1 MEKSDTAI
9 FGGRVVPVGKSRDGS
24 ADCTGQP
31 DADGGVGGAITAAIT
46 ARQIEDAGDCPRAKR
61 DVGVHGME
69 RMTEPGAVKDVTN
82 APAGLPARFEHR
94 RDGSLK
100 SFSQWLEPLLTLHA
114 FDGRLTV
121 LAKSGLR
128 ACHRLPPRG
137 ECGNSNAT
145 EHARIS
151 VGTLNIR
158 RVG

>member
-1 MEKSDTAI
+1 
-9 FGGRVVPVGKSRDGS
+9 
-24 ADCTGQP
+24 
-31 DADGGVGGAITAAIT
+31 
-46 ARQIEDAGDCPRAKR
+46 
-61 DVGVHGME
+61 ME
-69 RMTEPGAVKDVTN
+69 RMTEPGAVKHVTN

-94 RDGSLK
+94 PDGSLN

-114 FDGRLTV
+114 FDGRLTE

-137 ECGNSNAT
+137 ECGNGNAT